1 MHLLSRSNVKENE
14 MVKNCKNKS
23 NQKKFEG
30 DLKIKLCSKRLY
42 PTESVSYL
50 AVKIDTKLSWQF
62 MAMIFPLNWVD
73 PPMLFFRKWENMLA
87 LKY

>member
-30 DLKIKLCSKRLY
+30 DLKIKLGSKRLY

-50 AVKIDTKLSWQF
+50 AVTIDTKL
-62 MAMIFPLNWVD
+62 
-73 PPMLFFRKWENMLA
+73 R
-87 LKY
+87 